1 MTISLRLNPK
11 DEKLIKTY
19 ASMKH
24 MSVSEVVRR
33 AVIEQIEDEFDIREY
48 FEAKTEFDKDPV
60 TFTLEEVE
68 KELGFR

>member
-48 FEAKTEFDKDPV
+48 FEAKAEFDRYPV

>member
-24 MSVSEVVRR
+24 MSVSEIVRR

-48 FEAKTEFDKDPV
+48 FEAKAEFDRDPV

>member
-48 FEAKTEFDKDPV
+48 FEAKAKFDKDPV